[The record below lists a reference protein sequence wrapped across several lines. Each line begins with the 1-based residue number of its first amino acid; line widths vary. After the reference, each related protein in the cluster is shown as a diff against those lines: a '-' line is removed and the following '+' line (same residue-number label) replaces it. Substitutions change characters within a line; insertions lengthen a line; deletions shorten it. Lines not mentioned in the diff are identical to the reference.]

1 MAEPIW
7 QFFVES
13 MEYGVITPFVPE
25 YPNWYNDT
33 VGLMQ
38 EDVWYGVLDAQ
49 DMLADAQDLV
59 DANF

>member
-1 MAEPIW
+1 
-7 QFFVES
+7 
-13 MEYGVITPFVPE
+13 
-25 YPNWYNDT
+25 
-33 VGLMQ
+33 MQ

>member
-1 MAEPIW
+1 
-7 QFFVES
+7 

-59 DANF
+59 EANF